1 MSFAPLERM
10 RAAVDKDE
18 SLRVIYRLFVSDGLK
33 HWRGYALAFSFMG
46 LMAATTGGMAYLMKD
61 AINSIFVH
69 PTTAGIWAVAVIMM
83 VLSTVKGFSAYAQ
96 TVTMAK
102 VGNRIVADNQ
112 KRIFDRLLGK
122 DVRYYSVYHT
132 ADITM
137 RFSSGAASARDALN
151 LVITSIG
158 RDALS
163 LVALV
168 SVAVI
173 QDPFLAIISAVVMP
187 IAVYGTRKLIK
198 KAKAIFKRE
207 FGSAVKLNTI
217 AMEFIQGVRTV
228 KAYTLEPVVRERVH
242 AYVDEVE
249 RAANNLVGTQA
260 KSSPLMETLGGF
272 AIAGVILYAG
282 YNVVVLDRSPG
293 SFFSVLTA
301 LLLAYE
307 PAKRLARFHV
317 DLTPM
322 IIGAN
327 MLFELLDGE
336 APEMDQDKLPALPV
350 GRGRIEFDK
359 VDFGYRPGEAVLREV
374 DLVAEPGQTTALVG
388 TSGGGKTTII
398 NLIERFYRPTS
409 GAIRIDGHDIAAHSL
424 PSVRGAMALVSQDVF
439 LFSGTVRENIA
450 FGRPGA
456 SEEEIIAAAKAAHAH
471 DFIMKFEHGYDA
483 QVGEHGVQLSGG
495 QRQRLAISRAFLKD
509 APILLLDEATAAL
522 DSESEA
528 EVQKALQA
536 LQSRRTTIVIAHRL
550 QTVVSADKICVVD
563 GGKVVETGRHDELMA
578 ARGRYYTFYQ
588 MQFAHERKAS
598 GDAPAI
604 ADGDPPALLT
614 A

>member
-1 MSFAPLERM
+1 MSFAPLERL
-10 RAAVDKDE
+10 RAFVEKDE
-18 SLRVIYRLFVSDGLK
+18 SLRVIYRLFLSDGLK
-33 HWRGYALAFSFMG
+33 HWKGYALAFSFMG
-46 LMAATTGGMAYLMKD
+46 LMAAATGGMAYLMKD

-69 PTTAGIWAVAVIMM
+69 PTTGGIWAVAIVMM
-83 VLSTVKGFSAYAQ
+83 VLSSVKGFSAYAQ

-122 DVRYYSVYHT
+122 DVRYYAVHHT
-132 ADITM
+132 ANITM

-163 LVALV
+163 LIALV
-168 SVAVI
+168 TVAVV

-187 IAVYGTRKLIK
+187 VAVIGTRKLIK

-207 FGSAVKLNTI
+207 FGSSVKLNTI

-228 KAYTLEPVVRERVH
+228 KAYNLEPVVRERVYT
-242 AYVDEVE
+242 YVDEVE

-327 MLFELLDGE
+327 MLFELLDGD

-350 GRGRIEFDK
+350 DRGRIEFDN
-359 VDFGYRPGEAVLREV
+359 VVFGYRAGEQVLKGV
-374 DLVAEPGQTTALVG
+374 NLVAEPGETTALVG

-398 NLIERFYRPTS
+398 NLIERFYRPQ
-409 GAIRIDGHDIAAHSL
+409 GGVIRIDGHDISQHSL

-456 SEEEIIAAAKAAHAH
+456 SEEDIIAAAKAAHAH
-471 DFIMKFEHGYDA
+471 DFIMKFERGYDTE
-483 QVGEHGVQLSGG
+483 VGEHGVQLSGG

-563 GGKVVETGRHDELMA
+563 GGKVVEIGRHEELMA
-578 ARGRYYTFYQ
+578 QRGRYYTFYQ
-588 MQFAHERKAS
+588 MQFAHERKALE
-598 GDAPAI
+598 GAENGA
-604 ADGDPPALLT
+604 AEPPALLS